1 MFGNE
6 NDTLPPSSCKIENL
20 KCDSNR
26 YFRCSIYLFFMSD
39 RELLSAELNF
49 HDARAEKVTFCALES
64 MNLGRTEK
72 CNGFR

>member
-1 MFGNE
+1 
-6 NDTLPPSSCKIENL
+6 
-20 KCDSNR
+20 
-26 YFRCSIYLFFMSD
+26 MSD

-72 CNGFR
+72 CNGFRSQKTVVLFEARVSKSSRFTQRYLRFEVTSQYRV